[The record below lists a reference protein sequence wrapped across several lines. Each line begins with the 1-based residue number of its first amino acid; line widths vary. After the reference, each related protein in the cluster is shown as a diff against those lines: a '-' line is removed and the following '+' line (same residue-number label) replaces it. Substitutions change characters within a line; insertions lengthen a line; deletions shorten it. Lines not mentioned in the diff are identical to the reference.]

1 MSENNW
7 QEAIYLIILIVMMLS
22 AVFSRQDL
30 NWRKI
35 IKYLIIWGGIGFL
48 VIALYAYR
56 FEFGDFKN
64 RFVSEINPTSPKIN
78 AQKQIILNIAQDGH
92 FYTRLKINNVEVLFM
107 VDTGASDMM
116 LNISDAKKIGID
128 VSKLVFNRPYQT
140 ANGRSFGAIV
150 NLKEVDIAGI
160 KFNNVRASVNDADM
174 GVNLL
179 GMSFLRRF
187 SKYEF
192 FQDRL
197 ILTPYQIS
205 DYN

>member
-35 IKYLIIWGGIGFL
+35 IKYLLIWGGIGFV
-48 VIALYAYR
+48 VIALYVYR
-56 FEFGDFKN
+56 FEFSDFKT
-64 RFVSEINPTSPKIN
+64 RFASEINPTSPKIN

-116 LNISDAKKIGID
+116 LNINDAKKIGID
-128 VSKLVFNRPYQT
+128 VNRLVFNRPYQT
-140 ANGRSFGAIV
+140 ANGRSFGAII

-197 ILTPYQIS
+197 ILTP
-205 DYN
+205 

>member
-64 RFVSEINPTSPKIN
+64 RIASEINPASPKIN
-78 AQKQIILNIAQDGH
+78 AQQQIVLNIAQDGH

-160 KFNNVRASVNDADM
+160 KFNNVRASVNDTDM

-197 ILTPYQIS
+197 ILTPFQIS

>member
-35 IKYLIIWGGIGFL
+35 IKYLLIWGGIGFV

-56 FEFGDFKN
+56 FEFSDFKT
-64 RFVSEINPTSPKIN
+64 RFASEINPTSPKIN

-116 LNISDAKKIGID
+116 LNINDAKKIGID
-128 VSKLVFNRPYQT
+128 VNRLVFNRPYQT

-160 KFNNVRASVNDADM
+160 KFNNVKASVNDADM

-197 ILTPYQIS
+197 ILTP
-205 DYN
+205 

>member
-1 MSENNW
+1 MTENNW
-7 QEAIYLIILIVMMLS
+7 QEAVYLIILIVMMLS
-22 AVFSRQDL
+22 AVFSKQEL

-35 IKYLIIWGGIGFL
+35 FKYLLIWGGIGCV

-56 FEFGDFKN
+56 FEFSDFKN
-64 RFVSEINPTSPKIN
+64 RFVSEINPTSPQIN
-78 AQKQIILNIAQDGH
+78 AQKQIILNIAEDGH

-116 LNISDAKKIGID
+116 LNIADAKKIGID
-128 VSKLVFNRPYQT
+128 INRLVFNKPYQT

-150 NLKEVDIAGI
+150 NLKEVDVAGI

-197 ILTPYQIS
+197 ILTPY
-205 DYN
+205 

>member
-35 IKYLIIWGGIGFL
+35 IKYLLIWGGIGFV
-48 VIALYAYR
+48 VIALYVYR
-56 FEFGDFKN
+56 FEFSDFKT
-64 RFVSEINPTSPKIN
+64 RFASEINPTSPKIN

-116 LNISDAKKIGID
+116 LNINDAKKIGID
-128 VSKLVFNRPYQT
+128 VNRLVFNRPYQT

-160 KFNNVRASVNDADM
+160 KFNNVKASVNDADM

-197 ILTPYQIS
+197 ILTP
-205 DYN
+205 

>member
-35 IKYLIIWGGIGFL
+35 IKYLLIWGGIGFV

-56 FEFGDFKN
+56 FEFGDFKT
-64 RFVSEINPTSPKIN
+64 RFASEINPTSPKIN

-116 LNISDAKKIGID
+116 LNINDAKKIGID
-128 VSKLVFNRPYQT
+128 VNRLVFNRPYQT
-140 ANGRSFGAIV
+140 ANGRSFGAII

-160 KFNNVRASVNDADM
+160 KFNNVKASVNDADM

-197 ILTPYQIS
+197 ILTP
-205 DYN
+205 

>member
-140 ANGRSFGAIV
+140 ANGRSFGAII

-197 ILTPYQIS
+197 ILTPFQIS

>member
-35 IKYLIIWGGIGFL
+35 IKYLLIWGGIGFV
-48 VIALYAYR
+48 VIALYVYR
-56 FEFGDFKN
+56 FEFSDFKT
-64 RFVSEINPTSPKIN
+64 RFASEINPTSPKIN
-78 AQKQIILNIAQDGH
+78 AQKQIVLNIAQDGH

-128 VSKLVFNRPYQT
+128 VNRLVFNRPYQT

-150 NLKEVDIAGI
+150 NLKEVDFAGI
-160 KFNNVRASVNDADM
+160 KFDNVRASVNDADM

-197 ILTPYQIS
+197 ILTP
-205 DYN
+205 